1 MIPVLLKLLRIF
13 LWIVILYILENIPCI
28 LGKWDYI
35 HLAWNVLNI
44 YLNSNVSFMV
54 NISLII
60 LILDNL
66 SIDVSKLLI
75 SPFSF
80 ILLSIFPLLL
90 WIFNSCIYLLL
101 FWMHI
106 YLLLLY
112 ILIGLIPL
120 SLHNV
125 LLCLITFAVLKF
137 ILAFW
142 FKMTE

>member
-1 MIPVLLKLLRIF
+1 M
-13 LWIVILYILENIPCI
+13 WIVILCILENIPCI
-28 LGKWDYI
+28 LGKCDYT
-35 HLAWNVLNI
+35 HLAWNVLYI

-60 LILDNL
+60 LFLDNL
-66 SIDVSKLLI
+66 SIDVNKLLI

-80 ILLSIFPLLL
+80 ILLSFFPLLL

-101 FWMHI
+101 CWMHI

-112 ILIGLIPL
+112 LLIGLIHL

-137 ILAFW
+137 ILSFW
-142 FKMTE
+142 FKMAE